1 MAHEIKAYYTLT
13 DMLFRREP
21 IRAQIRRQPA
31 DASLFTPTHAED
43 ESMNSEC
50 SYWNQIKQK
59 DITKYIILC
68 PTLSLFITVS
78 FMIDKFYVQ
87 NFLFIQY

>member
-21 IRAQIRRQPA
+21 IRAQIRRQPD

-43 ESMNSEC
+43 ESMNRE
-50 SYWNQIKQK
+50 
-59 DITKYIILC
+59 
-68 PTLSLFITVS
+68 
-78 FMIDKFYVQ
+78 
-87 NFLFIQY
+87 